1 MDGLLFFIDDLMDAG
16 GPVLWG
22 IAGISVLL
30 WFLII
35 ERILYIRMVFPV
47 NREVWLG
54 KWEARKIKHTW
65 VAHAI
70 RTRYIAEAKA
80 QLSRNLRVIKMLIAF
95 CPMLGLLGT
104 VTGMIE
110 TFDVMAAIGTGNARA
125 MANGISSATL
135 TTMAGLVVAISCLY
149 FSKWIEDRVNQETR
163 SLADMLT
170 FIQGG
175 NDAQA

>member
-16 GPVLWG
+16 CAVLWG
-22 IAGISVLL
+22 IAWLSVLL

-35 ERILYIRMVFPV
+35 ERILYIRTVFPV
-47 NREVWLG
+47 HREIWLASW
-54 KWEARKIKHTW
+54 KARKNKHSW
-65 VAHAI
+65 AAHAI
-70 RTRYIAEAKA
+70 RTCYIAQAKA
-80 QLSRNLRVIKMLIAF
+80 QLSRNLRVIKILIAL

-110 TFDVMAAIGTGNARA
+110 TFDVMAVIGTGNARA

-135 TTMAGLVVAISCLY
+135 TTMAGMVVAISCLY
-149 FSKWIEDRVNQETR
+149 FSKWIDDRVNQETR

-170 FIQGG
+170 FNQETK
-175 NDAQA
+175 NAQA